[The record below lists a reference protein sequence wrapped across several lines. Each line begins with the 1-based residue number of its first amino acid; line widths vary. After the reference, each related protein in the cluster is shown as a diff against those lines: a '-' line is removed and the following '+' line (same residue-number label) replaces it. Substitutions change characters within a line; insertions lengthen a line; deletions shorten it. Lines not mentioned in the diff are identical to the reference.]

1 MSKFLKFIVH
11 FVVICTIVCAAGL
24 ILPPFFGV
32 TTEIMTDS
40 KEETNLPVGSVTYA
54 IPVKATDIYVGDP
67 ILVHEDS
74 KIYRYS
80 VQTLDLENGT
90 GTVVDPSV
98 TNGETITVAV
108 KEYIPKVVFTLS
120 GVGYLY
126 VATQSTEGKII
137 LGLAVLFLIILYI
150 IAELWEKDP
159 KEEEEENTTS
169 SGAYVK
175 SKKELKREE
184 KERAKMMKEE
194 EREIRSENKSK
205 KKKKK
210 AEKRMIR
217 TGGFVDEIEEE
228 DEEYTEEP
236 SRPVSMQSAASE
248 AHELL
253 KKEIAAATSEEPDTS
268 AEIKEMMRAAAE
280 EVPVVEEEAVQENF
294 GEETEKD
301 ISIPV
306 KKMAIPQWS
315 VSELANR
322 AKAAGDAPEIMK
334 DEITNVT
341 LFDYSD
347 IVGEEEEE

>member
-268 AEIKEMMRAAAE
+268 AEIKEMMRADAE

-294 GEETEKD
+294 GEEAEED